1 METLDTPLQ
10 LKFNN
15 GPLFPPNLVFIS
27 HMILPISLLSLMFEA
42 YIVGIILFLPSLI
55 VALGRQV
62 VVIDDIQKTVRDY
75 SSFIGIIKI
84 GKEKSIKDHEYITVM
99 PLIESSQVYASSAN
113 STTISNSYSMIV
125 LFKERLKGKT
135 IVTKFDTKSEAFDV
149 AKKLADRLSMTYFEY
164 DPKLVREILLGNRS
178 IV

>member
-15 GPLFPPNLVFIS
+15 GPIFPPNMVIIAYVVLPLS
-27 HMILPISLLSLMFEA
+27 ILALLSSWIL
-42 YIVGIILFLPSLI
+42 GTILFVAALI
-55 VALGRQV
+55 VAFGRMWV
-62 VVIDDIQKTVRDY
+62 EIDDKQQTVREY
-75 SSFIGIIKI
+75 NRFVGLITI
-84 GKEKSIKDHEYITVM
+84 GKTKSIKDHRYITIM
-99 PLIESSQVYASSAN
+99 PLIESAQVNASYAN
-113 STTISNSYSMIV
+113 STSISNAYFMIV

-135 IVTKFDTKSEAFDV
+135 IVTKFDTKSEAFEV